1 MPSPAPSSA
10 PLPAGQDRAEIT
22 SRKVVGLPERLD
34 PADDSLSAWTQ
45 RYLDLAV
52 RGVRSAE
59 VTAKISRH
67 LERFGAWISGG
78 LGHDRLSAVT
88 VREVAA
94 WRDHLDAAGNSGRDG
109 TAAPMAAATVNN
121 HLAHL
126 SALFSWITAH
136 APAGLLRHGDPT
148 KQVPPLP
155 LPAPQPRALAAAQ
168 VRTVK
173 NIVDRIEVFHELKG
187 RRHRGTA
194 ARSHAHARPLRDR
207 VIVYLLFGTGLRR
220 AEVVGLDLDQLE
232 SADPDRLRQTKKARL
247 TGVRGKGRT
256 SRTVFLGRD
265 ARQALADYLQ
275 SERPGDAAASA
286 VAGTAAVAL
295 FLSAASIAA
304 RRPDGRLSPRSI
316 NTIVGEIGRLHD
328 AQVPEADRKLG
339 TLRPHDARHTF
350 AFALS
355 QASGHNRA
363 ELERRLGHAN
373 DRYLRLY
380 TNPPEDI
387 AASYIEDL

>member
-1 MPSPAPSSA
+1 M
-10 PLPAGQDRAEIT
+10 L
-22 SRKVVGLPERLD
+22 GLSEDLD
-34 PADDSLSAWTQ
+34 PADDSLTVWIE

-59 VTAKISRH
+59 VAAKIARH
-67 LERFGAWISGG
+67 LQRFATWIAGG

-88 VREVAA
+88 VREVTA
-94 WRDHLDAAGNSGRDG
+94 WREHLAAAGNLGRDG

-126 SALFSWITAH
+126 SALFSWICAH
-136 APAGLLRHGDPT
+136 ATAELLRHGDPT
-148 KQVPPLP
+148 KKVPPLP

-173 NIVDRIEVFHELKG
+173 NVVDRIETFHELKG
-187 RRHRGTA
+187 RRRRGAA
-194 ARSHAHARPLRDR
+194 ARLHAHARPARGR
-207 VIVYLLFGTGLRR
+207 AIVYLFGTGLRR

-232 SADPDRLRQTKKARL
+232 VAEVAVLRRAKTVRLRD
-247 TGVRGKGRT
+247 VRGKGRT

-265 ARQALADYLQ
+265 ARQALADYLEH
-275 SERPGDAAASA
+275 ERPGDATAS
-286 VAGTAAVAL
+286 TTPTAL

-328 AQVPEADRKLG
+328 AQTSDPGRKLG
-339 TLRPHDARHTF
+339 VLRPHDARHTF
-350 AFALS
+350 AFELS
-355 QASGHNRA
+355 QRSGHNRA

-380 TNPPEDI
+380 INPPDDI